1 MVRKSRKGIA
11 KYVRYRF
18 RGCVMTSTPYDY
30 CIIGAGIIGLTIAY
44 ELTKKQPKARLIII
58 DKEPGAAQHQTG
70 RNSGVIHAG
79 VYYTPGSL
87 KATLCRKGVPA
98 IIKFCAKHQV
108 AYEQCGKLIVAVD
121 NDEATRLE
129 GLYKRAIENQIQ
141 VKKINSAEMAEIEPN
156 VKGVSAILSPT
167 TGIVDYAGICYK
179 LVDLLSAKGVVFQ
192 FSTAV
197 MSLHETPDEAV
208 IETNQGAIKA
218 AQLIV
223 CAGLQADRLADMMSL
238 ANDFRIVPFRGEYFR
253 LAEKHNTIVNHLIYP
268 VPKPGLP
275 FLGVHL
281 TKMVGGYTTVGP
293 NAVLSLGRED
303 YQRSFFEPADIWRTI
318 SYPGFWKLMNRFKLA
333 GLSELKRSLSKSAY
347 MKEVHRYCTSISV
360 DDLKPYR
367 TGIRA
372 MAVDPKGNMI
382 DDFLIKKTAR
392 SLHVCNAP
400 SPAATSSFAIA
411 DHLFEKG
418 YL

>member
-167 TGIVDYAGICYK
+167 
-179 LVDLLSAKGVVFQ
+179 S
-192 FSTAV
+192 
-197 MSLHETPDEAV
+197 PP
-208 IETNQGAIKA
+208 N
-218 AQLIV
+218 
-223 CAGLQADRLADMMSL
+223 
-238 ANDFRIVPFRGEYFR
+238 
-253 LAEKHNTIVNHLIYP
+253 
-268 VPKPGLP
+268 
-275 FLGVHL
+275 
-281 TKMVGGYTTVGP
+281 TTV
-293 NAVLSLGRED
+293 S
-303 YQRSFFEPADIWRTI
+303 
-318 SYPGFWKLMNRFKLA
+318 M
-333 GLSELKRSLSKSAY
+333 
-347 MKEVHRYCTSISV
+347 
-360 DDLKPYR
+360 
-367 TGIRA
+367 
-372 MAVDPKGNMI
+372 
-382 DDFLIKKTAR
+382 
-392 SLHVCNAP
+392 AP
-400 SPAATSSFAIA
+400 SNSGN
-411 DHLFEKG
+411 E
-418 YL
+418 